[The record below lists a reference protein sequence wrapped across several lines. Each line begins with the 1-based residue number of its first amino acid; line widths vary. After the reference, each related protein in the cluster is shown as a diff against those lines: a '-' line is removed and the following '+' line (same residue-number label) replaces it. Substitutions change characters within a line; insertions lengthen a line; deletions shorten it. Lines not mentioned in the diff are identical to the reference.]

1 MEITKEKLAHQEAL
15 AFEVWMRETVKT
27 VHYADNEKMAEA
39 YNRVFNNT
47 LELTIYESPNK
58 KRREPN

>member
-1 MEITKEKLAHQEAL
+1 MTKEKLAHQEAL

-27 VHYADNEKMAEA
+27 VHYADNDRMAEA

-47 LELTIYESPNK
+47 LELTIYESTDK
-58 KRREPN
+58 KRRESN

>member
-39 YNRVFNNT
+39 YDRVFNNT

>member
-1 MEITKEKLAHQEAL
+1 MEITKEKLAHQEAM

-58 KRREPN
+58 KRRESN

>member
-1 MEITKEKLAHQEAL
+1 MTKEKLAHQEAL

-39 YNRVFNNT
+39 YNRVFNNS
-47 LELTIYESPNK
+47 LEITIYETPNK
-58 KRREPN
+58 KRRESN

>member
-1 MEITKEKLAHQEAL
+1 MTQEKLALQEAL

-47 LELTIYESPNK
+47 LEIKVYEATNK
-58 KRREPN
+58 KR

>member
-1 MEITKEKLAHQEAL
+1 MEITKEKLAYQEAM

-27 VHYADNEKMAEA
+27 VHYADNEKMAQA
-39 YNRVFNNT
+39 YDRVFNNA
-47 LELTIYESPNK
+47 LELTIYESTDK

>member
-1 MEITKEKLAHQEAL
+1 MEITKEKLAHQEAM
-15 AFEVWMRETVKT
+15 AFEVWMREIVKT

-39 YNRVFNNT
+39 YDRVFNNT

>member
-1 MEITKEKLAHQEAL
+1 MTKEKLAYQEAM

-27 VHYADNEKMAEA
+27 VHYADNEKMAQA
-39 YNRVFNNT
+39 YDRVFNNA
-47 LELTIYESPNK
+47 LELTIYESTDK

>member
-15 AFEVWMRETVKT
+15 AFEVWLRETVKT
-27 VHYADNEKMAEA
+27 VHYANNDKMAEA

-47 LELTIYESPNK
+47 LELIIHESTID
-58 KRREPN
+58 KRRSVN

>member
-39 YNRVFNNT
+39 YDRVFNNT
-47 LELTIYESPNK
+47 LELIIYESPNK

>member
-1 MEITKEKLAHQEAL
+1 MTKEKLAHQEAL

-47 LELTIYESPNK
+47 LELTIYETPNK
-58 KRREPN
+58 KRRESN